1 MTKPHLSPLPQIFG
15 SRGPAQLGRLT
26 ILSAGDKELFD
37 ECASCFAAVAKKA
50 VFLGD
55 VGNAGKLKTV
65 LNLMDGI
72 AMAGLAEAMALTE
85 QVGEKIWHLRQ
96 RVALVDHF

>member
-1 MTKPHLSPLPQIFG
+1 M
-15 SRGPAQLGRLT
+15 
-26 ILSAGDKELFD
+26 FD
-37 ECASCFAAVAKKA
+37 ECASCFAAIAKKA

-85 QVGEKIWHLRQ
+85 QVSLQLFSILGGVKFES
-96 RVALVDHF
+96 ALFAT